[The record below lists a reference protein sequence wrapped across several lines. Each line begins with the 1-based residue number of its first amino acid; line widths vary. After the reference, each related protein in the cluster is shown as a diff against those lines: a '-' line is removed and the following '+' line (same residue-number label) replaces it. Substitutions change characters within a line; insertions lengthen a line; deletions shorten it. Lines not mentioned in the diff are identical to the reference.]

1 MKSFSYYAIR
11 FDRRKSAINYFAR
24 GSNEREMRAIMRFDK
39 RRYGVR
45 LRIVTVAIL
54 IFQML
59 DVSAFAQQADQDF
72 YAPRT
77 SQGDIE
83 LFRNV
88 QSYHLGPGREEMG
101 NGRYGAALA
110 HFEFI
115 LRYYPNHPQTLV
127 ALSELCQKWNSPACE
142 GAATR
147 WFQRAI
153 ERNPEASTSYVVH
166 AMHLHRNKK
175 LDDAVKS
182 YKRAIELAPD
192 SVNAHY
198 NLGLAYADLKQ
209 YELANLHAQKSYS
222 LGVTQPGL
230 RARLEKAGKWNPNVT
245 LPTTEVKPAIEPSTR
260 ASPEKAPE

>member
-1 MKSFSYYAIR
+1 MDVILRSVICFS
-11 FDRRKSAINYFAR
+11 RRRSGARRNHASAPNFRSTIVSSR
-24 GSNEREMRAIMRFDK
+24 RACGG
-39 RRYGVR
+39 GVR
-45 LRIVTVAIL
+45 IVVIL
-54 IFQML
+54 AVIIHML
-59 DVSAFAQQADQDF
+59 GLTAFAQQSDQDY

-77 SQGDIE
+77 SQTDIE
-83 LFRNV
+83 LFKNV
-88 QSYHLGPGREEMG
+88 QSYHLGPGREEMA

-127 ALSELCQKWNSPACE
+127 ALSELCQKWNSPVCE
-142 GAATR
+142 GTAVR

-153 ERNPEASTSYVVH
+153 ERNPEAATSYVVH

-175 LDDAVKS
+175 FDDAVKS

-209 YELANLHAQKSYS
+209 YELANLHAQKSYT

-260 ASPEKAPE
+260 ALPEKAPE